1 MWVLELSLHVVFRE
15 LLPMSRPLVCIDLH
29 TLQALLSSTFLQ
41 TEPELALK
49 EYFLS
54 PRICLPKWPL
64 NLVGRQHPQQ
74 NLLKFG
80 YLDCGTSTASTH
92 ARKYDSKY
100 VVSSLYCF
108 LTFFS
113 LFLSWCCFTSIKAAC
128 LKGQE
133 DKGIGNESPDPP
145 PCSHRC

>member
-15 LLPMSRPLVCIDLH
+15 LLSMSRLLVCIDLH

-49 EYFLS
+49 GCFLS

-64 NLVGRQHPQQ
+64 NLVGRQRPQQ
-74 NLLKFG
+74 NLQKFG
-80 YLDCGTSTASTH
+80 YLDCGSSTASTH
-92 ARKYDSKY
+92 ARKVDSKY
-100 VVSSLYCF
+100 VVRSSYCF

-113 LFLSWCCFTSIKAAC
+113 LFLSRCFTSTKTAC
-128 LKGQE
+128 LIRDGGNKE
-133 DKGIGNESPDPP
+133 IGNESPGP
-145 PCSHRC
+145 